1 MPLSDIHDM
10 PWSDEVWLLLVR
22 KARGFLEDEGK
33 QHRPYLVLLYTIAP
47 STDLLEKDFIV
58 DNLGEFPKTS
68 HILEMIEKEI
78 KNKERRNPPRKPKS
92 VIFTSPRLYKE
103 LLKPLQE
110 YHGNSH
116 YIKRIFML

>member
-47 STDLLEKDFIV
+47 TTDLLEKDFIV
-58 DNLGEFPKTS
+58 DPLGEFPKTS

-110 YHGNSH
+110 YHGN
-116 YIKRIFML
+116 